1 MLLYSIKT
9 VVSHLK
15 LERLAVRS
23 GLTVNYFLN
32 IFQYFV
38 TKMYNRDIKVQFL
51 QAFAFADQI
60 LPGSGTFDL
69 SVGPLLKLYCSMKLS
84 IRKKKYR
91 CLLEKKNSTTSLL
104 LCVKAEI
111 LLFRNI
117 KISRNSPC
125 FSVRTVKIV
134 MRLFPCCQR
143 AAKAD
148 RFSRLFPP
156 ANRKLCFDWKKRSS
170 RADFSVA
177 RVSGFSFSR
186 GRRRKQFLAT
196 PTLLLRKA

>member
-1 MLLYSIKT
+1 
-9 VVSHLK
+9 
-15 LERLAVRS
+15 
-23 GLTVNYFLN
+23 
-32 IFQYFV
+32 
-38 TKMYNRDIKVQFL
+38 MYNRDIKVQFL

-117 KISRNSPC
+117 NISRNSPC

-156 ANRKLCFDWKKRSS
+156 ANRKLCFDWSIR
-170 RADFSVA
+170 F
-177 RVSGFSFSR
+177 F
-186 GRRRKQFLAT
+186 FLAGLEKEAI
-196 PTLLLRKA
+196 PRYPYPLAKKGLILRLNFSAISRK